1 MAVRRIEP
9 GVGDKTL
16 FTTIQKNNKDL
27 DLKFYARRGTMFE
40 DGRRRGDIYKKEDL
54 KAIDQSINTILT
66 TNHYEK
72 PFQPKFGANLRRLLF
87 ELNTMIAPIEVEDI
101 IRKEIQLYEP
111 RVEVLEIEIYD
122 LGASKP
128 VPRGISN
135 VFYYSTNSD
144 TSRYSLVITVYCK
157 IKATGQTISTKVN
170 MNRLR

>member
-16 FTTIQKNNKDL
+16 FTTIQKSNKDL

-40 DGRRRGDIYKKEDL
+40 DGIRRGDVYRKEDL

-87 ELNTMIAPIEVEDI
+87 ELNTMIAPIEV
-101 IRKEIQLYEP
+101 
-111 RVEVLEIEIYD
+111 
-122 LGASKP
+122 
-128 VPRGISN
+128 
-135 VFYYSTNSD
+135 
-144 TSRYSLVITVYCK
+144 
-157 IKATGQTISTKVN
+157 
-170 MNRLR
+170 